1 MVSASYTGGLL
12 GRAAWISEAT
22 QASSSTYKSNAIDGL
37 KVLQGWYEG
46 DTGLWNTT
54 GWWNAANCM
63 TVLADFAA
71 LDPDNESGLNIPSVI
86 QNTYENAQKTVITAT
101 KFRSDVGLPSSTYV
115 RVTKTKSK
123 TPVRDMDLE
132 KRGYDDF
139 LNDFYDDEGW
149 WALAL
154 IHSYDLGVQGLGDQS
169 YLSSAVE
176 IFEDMQ
182 GGNSSCGGIHWGKES
197 NYTNAI
203 ANELF
208 LSVGAS
214 LANRAADSDKRAEYL
229 DVAKNQWTWFKN
241 SGLINSQNLIND
253 GLDDD
258 CKNNGQT
265 TWTCKT
271 ATILPLPPCQYADP
285 IC

>member
-1 MVSASYTGGLL
+1 MT
-12 GRAAWISEAT
+12 AT
-22 QASSSTYKSNAIDGL
+22 QNNSATYRQNTIAGL
-37 KVLQGWYEG
+37 QVLQGWYEG

-54 GWWNAANCM
+54 GWWNAANCL

-71 LDPDNESGLNIPSVI
+71 LDPNNESGLNIPSVI
-86 QNTYENAQKTVITAT
+86 QNTYTNAQKTTITAT
-101 KFRSDVGLPSSTYV
+101 KVRGKAGSAPVSSYV
-115 RVTKTKSK
+115 KTMVK
-123 TPVRDMDLE
+123 RDDIE
-132 KRGYDDF
+132 KRGFDDF

-154 IHSYDLGVQGLGDQS
+154 IKSYDLGVQDLGDQS

-182 GGNSSCGGIHWGKES
+182 KGASSCGGIHWGKTS

-214 LANRAADSDKRAEYL
+214 LANRATTSSKKAEYL
-229 DVAKNQWTWFKN
+229 SAAKKQWTWFQN
-241 SGLINSQNLIND
+241 SGLINSNSLIND
-253 GLDDD
+253 GLGDD
-258 CKNNGQT
+258 CKNNGET

-271 ATILPLPPCQYADP
+271 PSTLTPLLRILY
-285 IC
+285 